1 MVRKSVSVLSVI
13 LFALSLLWF
22 SACTK
27 QVVEDEAEG
36 IAGEETAGLR
46 DEGLTEEELEAA
58 RKRVEELRKQKGIQL
73 SNIYFTFDDFS
84 LSSQAKKT
92 LVEDAAWMINNAE
105 KKIGIE
111 GHCDERGTEEYNLA
125 LGQRR
130 AASTKR
136 YLINL
141 GVKPGQLSTISY
153 GEEKPA
159 DPGHNEEA
167 WAQNRRVHFVIQ

>member
-73 SNIYFTFDDFS
+73 SNIYFAFDDFS

-111 GHCDERGTEEYNLA
+111 GHCDERGTGEYNLA